1 MSKIKKLERLLSTLE
16 VMGWTGSKRQDAL
29 EMMLKVILA
38 ELFLNGE
45 EIGLSFDEIKKV
57 AEQSISDCYFS
68 DQGGEG

>member
-1 MSKIKKLERLLSTLE
+1 MSKLKKLERFLSTLE

-57 AEQSISDCYFS
+57 AEQSISDCCFS